1 MSTVSL
7 VTPHPDPV
15 PGVTFPVSRVT
26 PPPPLD
32 LNLWIQSTDFRVTL
46 PHQSE
51 HLGLRGHSSHCE
63 LCSQTICWCY
73 MSTVSK
79 ETPSQVWYLRSH
91 AFIPRG
97 DLSQALYLGS
107 HIQSLLCAFSQTQ
120 YLVTQVHSLWGDVI
134 SQTLYVGHMST
145 VSSVNPH
152 PDPVARVRYL
162 PSPEDTLHT
171 LYLRSHLQNIQDDI
185 PTKILHLVLPVHSL
199 QCDHPPRLSLVQFS
213 SVQPLSHV

>member
-1 MSTVSL
+1 M
-7 VTPHPDPV
+7 
-15 PGVTFPVSRVT
+15 T

-107 HIQSLLCAFSQTQ
+107 HIQSLPCAFSQTQ

-171 LYLRSHLQNIQDDI
+171 LYLRSHLQKIQDDI
-185 PTKILHLVLPVHSL
+185 PVPPP
-199 QCDHPPRLSLVQFS
+199 PPRDPEPGVTCAQSPV
-213 SVQPLSHV
+213 